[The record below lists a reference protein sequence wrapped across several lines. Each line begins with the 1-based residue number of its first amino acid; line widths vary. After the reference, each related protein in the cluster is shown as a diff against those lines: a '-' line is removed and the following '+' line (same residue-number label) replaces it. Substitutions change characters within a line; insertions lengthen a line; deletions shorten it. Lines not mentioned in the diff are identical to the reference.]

1 MSHFVA
7 FLRAINVGGRVVKM
21 ERLRGLFSDGGYKDV
36 KTVIASGNVIFAAD
50 EQRTANLEREIEAF
64 LLVALGYE
72 VGAFVRSATELT
84 KIALYDPFKHL
95 AREPEVP
102 SVYIGFLK
110 PSPAAA
116 ARARVLSLAGNMDD
130 FHFHDRE
137 LHWACRTKISDSA
150 VSGAML
156 EKKLAMPMTLRN
168 SNTVRKSAAAH
179 PSN

>member
-21 ERLRGLFSDGGYKDV
+21 E
-36 KTVIASGNVIFAAD
+36 
-50 EQRTANLEREIEAF
+50 Q
-64 LLVALGYE
+64 
-72 VGAFVRSATELT
+72 
-84 KIALYDPFKHL
+84 P
-95 AREPEVP
+95 
-102 SVYIGFLK
+102 
-110 PSPAAA
+110 
-116 ARARVLSLAGNMDD
+116 LAGNTDN

-150 VSGAML
+150 VSGAMF

-168 SNTVRKSAAAH
+168 SNTVRKVAAAH